1 MQAEHLGVVAFRHL
15 LEGGGGRVAVA
26 RELRRLRAEQQ
37 GERLVR
43 RDAPGVGGELPG
55 RARIA
60 GADRDQPVRHRLVGA
75 HAAAIAQEARDRVG
89 RAHDGARDRPQQ
101 HGSDG
106 DRRRRGHQ
114 HHDGGLDALAL
125 PGDDDVARPFGQP
138 HGAER
143 EHRDDDE
150 IDEDADHCGM
160 GLMGWLL
167 RADGRN
173 QLRLV
178 DA

>member
-1 MQAEHLGVVAFRHL
+1 MSSRSAICWKVAAAASRLPASCAACALSSKVSGSFGAMRLASVVNFLA
-15 LEGGGGRVAVA
+15 A
-26 RELRRLRAEQQ
+26 R
-37 GERLVR
+37 G
-43 RDAPGVGGELPG
+43 
-55 RARIA
+55 IA

-75 HAAAIAQEARDRVG
+75 HAAAIAQEARDRIG

-101 HGSDG
+101 HGGDG
-106 DRRRRGHQ
+106 DRRGRGHQ
-114 HHDGGLDALAL
+114 HHDRGLDALAL
-125 PGDDDVARPFGQP
+125 PGDDDVARTLGQP

-143 EHRDDDE
+143 EQRDDDE

-167 RADGRN
+167 RADGRD